1 MVRLSKSIY
10 QMSITM
16 IVNSS
21 QSLRS
26 IAVTGAILFLAE
38 LKKCVA
44 KKGVYNAAVGGKF
57 FHLCKNSSLQTFVG
71 PKRCLGD
78 SRGGGVCVC
87 HKENARGG
95 GGS

>member
-10 QMSITM
+10 QMNITR

-21 QSLRS
+21 QSLCS
-26 IAVTGAILFLAE
+26 IAVAGANLFLE
-38 LKKCVA
+38 EFKKCVI
-44 KKGVYNAAVGGKF
+44 KKGVYNAAVGGKIF
-57 FHLCKNSSLQTFVG
+57 PLQTFVG

-78 SRGGGVCVC
+78 SP
-87 HKENARGG
+87 G